1 MGEFDYRVQRQK
13 VLLEAEDWADGVKS
27 IHVHGITS
35 MYYETAESKADIEKN
50 GHVTDTEYNSG
61 LIVRERDCK
70 EVCTFGIRKT
80 GDDLIDAY
88 LTGQAL

>member
-1 MGEFDYRVQRQK
+1 MGEFYYKVQRQR
-13 VLLEAEDWADGVKS
+13 VLLEAEEWADGVKS

-61 LIVRERDCK
+61 LIVRERNGK
-70 EVCTFGIRKT
+70 KVCTFGIRKT

-88 LTGQAL
+88 LITNA

>member
-1 MGEFDYRVQRQK
+1 MGEFDYRVQKQR
-13 VLLEAEDWADGVKS
+13 VLLEAEEWADGIKG
-27 IHVHGITS
+27 IHVHGLTS

-61 LIVRERDCK
+61 LIVRERNGK

-88 LTGQAL
+88 QKGTA

>member
-1 MGEFDYRVQRQK
+1 MGEYDYRVQRQK

-50 GHVTDTEYNSG
+50 GQFTDTEYNSV
-61 LIVRERDCK
+61 LIVRERNGK

>member
-1 MGEFDYRVQRQK
+1 MGEFDYRVQRQR
-13 VLLEAEDWADGVKS
+13 VLLEAEEWADGVKS

-61 LIVRERDCK
+61 LIVRERDGK
-70 EVCTFGIRKT
+70 EICTFGIRKT

-88 LTGQAL
+88 QKGTA

>member
-13 VLLEAEDWADGVKS
+13 VLLEAEEWADGIKS

-35 MYYETAESKADIEKN
+35 MHYETAESTAAIEKN
-50 GHVTDTEYNSG
+50 GQVTDTEYNSG
-61 LIVRERDCK
+61 LIVRERNGK

>member
-1 MGEFDYRVQRQK
+1 MGEYDYRVQRQK

-50 GHVTDTEYNSG
+50 GQVTDTEYNLS
-61 LIVRERDCK
+61 LIH
-70 EVCTFGIRKT
+70 I
-80 GDDLIDAY
+80 
-88 LTGQAL
+88 

>member
-1 MGEFDYRVQRQK
+1 MGQFNEVVERQRI
-13 VLLEAEDWADGVKS
+13 LLEAEDWADGVKS

-61 LIVRERDCK
+61 LIVRERNGK
-70 EVCTFGIRKT
+70 KVCTFGIRKT

-88 LTGQAL
+88 LITNA

>member
-1 MGEFDYRVQRQK
+1 MGEFDLRVQRQR
-13 VLLEAEDWADGVKS
+13 VVLEAEEWADGVKS

-35 MYYETAESKADIEKN
+35 MHYETAESKADIEKN
-50 GHVTDTEYNSG
+50 GQVTDTEYNSG
-61 LIVRERDCK
+61 LIVRERNGK

>member
-1 MGEFDYRVQRQK
+1 MQRQK
-13 VLLEAEDWADGVKS
+13 VLLEAEDWADGIKS

-50 GHVTDTEYNSG
+50 GQVTDTEYNSG
-61 LIVRERDCK
+61 LIVRERNGK

>member
-1 MGEFDYRVQRQK
+1 MGEYDYRVQRQK

-35 MYYETAESKADIEKN
+35 MYYETAESKSDIEKN
-50 GHVTDTEYNSG
+50 GQVTDTEYNSG
-61 LIVRERDCK
+61 IIVRVRNGK

>member
-1 MGEFDYRVQRQK
+1 MGEFDYRVQKQR
-13 VLLEAEDWADGVKS
+13 VLLEAEEWADGIKG

-61 LIVRERDCK
+61 LIVRERNGK

-88 LTGQAL
+88 QKGTA

>member
-13 VLLEAEDWADGVKS
+13 VLLEAEEWAEGIKS
-27 IHVHGITS
+27 IHTHAITS
-35 MYYETAESKADIEKN
+35 MYYETSETKADIEKN

-61 LIVRERDCK
+61 LIVRTRDNK
-70 EVCTFGIRKT
+70 EICTFGIRKT

-88 LTGQAL
+88 QKGTV

>member
-1 MGEFDYRVQRQK
+1 MGQFNEVVERQRI
-13 VLLEAEDWADGVKS
+13 LLEAEDWADGVKS

-61 LIVRERDCK
+61 LIVRERNGK

-88 LTGQAL
+88 LTGQAS

>member
-13 VLLEAEDWADGVKS
+13 ILLEAEEWADGIKG

-35 MYYETAESKADIEKN
+35 MWYETAESKADIEKN
-50 GHVTDTEYNSG
+50 GQVTDTEYNSG
-61 LIVRERDCK
+61 LIVRERNGK

-80 GDDLIDAY
+80 GDDLIDVY
-88 LTGQAL
+88 LTGQAS

>member
-1 MGEFDYRVQRQK
+1 MGEFDLRVRRQR
-13 VLLEAEDWADGVKS
+13 VLLEAEEWADGVKS

-35 MYYETAESKADIEKN
+35 MWYETTESKADIEKN
-50 GHVTDTEYNSG
+50 GQVTDTEYNSG
-61 LIVRERDCK
+61 LIVRERNGK

>member
-1 MGEFDYRVQRQK
+1 MGEFDYRVQKQK
-13 VLLEAEDWADGVKS
+13 VLLEAEEWADGIKS

-35 MYYETAESKADIEKN
+35 MHYETAESKADIEKN

-61 LIVRERDCK
+61 LIVRERDGK

-88 LTGQAL
+88 QKQTA

>member
-1 MGEFDYRVQRQK
+1 MGEYDYRVQRQK
-13 VLLEAEDWADGVKS
+13 VLLEAEDWAEGVKS

-35 MYYETAESKADIEKN
+35 MYYETAESKADIKKN
-50 GHVTDTEYNSG
+50 GQFTDTEYNSV
-61 LIVRERDCK
+61 LIVRERNGK

>member
-1 MGEFDYRVQRQK
+1 MGEYDYRVQRQK

-35 MYYETAESKADIEKN
+35 MYYETKETKEDIEKN

-61 LIVRERDCK
+61 LIVRERDGK
-70 EVCTFGIRKT
+70 EICTFGIRKT

>member
-1 MGEFDYRVQRQK
+1 MGEYDYRVQRQK
-13 VLLEAEDWADGVKS
+13 VLLEAEEWADGIKS

-35 MYYETAESKADIEKN
+35 MHYETAESKADIEKN
-50 GHVTDTEYNSG
+50 GQVTDTEYNSG
-61 LIVRERDCK
+61 LIVRERNGK

-80 GDDLIDAY
+80 GDDLIDVY

>member
-1 MGEFDYRVQRQK
+1 MGQFNEVVERQRI
-13 VLLEAEDWADGVKS
+13 LLEAEDWADGVKS

-61 LIVRERDCK
+61 LIVRERNGK
-70 EVCTFGIRKT
+70 KVCTFGIRKT

-88 LTGQAL
+88 LTGQAS